1 MNERLTINLADYGF
15 ASQQD
20 GFRAGMESSET
31 VDQLNKA
38 LAAEQITGR
47 ETKDLTT
54 ASGAPLKVESLEK
67 TLKHLT
73 FREQDIRLWKDIPK
87 KPAYNTVEEYNQQVS
102 YGAHRGGWNREGELP
117 EEEDSVFVRR
127 AQLVKY
133 LGVTKSVTHQM
144 TLVNTMIGSV
154 MERTIKDGTLWILRA
169 LNEGLYFGDEKI
181 VPEQFSGFIAQQRNS
196 GSWASYAGYMDSEHV
211 VDLRG
216 SALTEDAIETAANT
230 IVENY
235 GLGTQIYGPPAVLS
249 NFVKNF
255 YGNKFIVPNTPSL
268 SDGIM
273 GQRVQAFDSQFGRV
287 GLNHDVFFKKLP
299 AKTKSSAAT
308 SQKAPTKPI
317 WGGSTSGT
325 VKPGT
330 VEPGTVKPATVE
342 HNIAGSKWGNTDAG
356 NVYYAVTAINRFGE
370 SDLAVYDTAV
380 TATVGSA
387 IDLKFT
393 DGGGVNKATAYR
405 IYRTK
410 VNGAV
415 TSPFYPLFEVSFDDL
430 YRGYDGGSPGFI
442 RDMNRYLPDT
452 DQSILFQFD
461 NEVIEF
467 SQLAPLMKMDLAVL
481 SPAFR
486 FMILLYGTPLLYAPK
501 KMVRFINIGKTI
513 Q

>member
-1 MNERLTINLADYGF
+1 MNERLTINLSDYGF

-20 GFRAGMESSET
+20 GFRSGMESSET

-38 LAAEQITGR
+38 LAAEQMTGR
-47 ETKDLTT
+47 ETVDLTT

-73 FREQDIRLWKDIPK
+73 FREQDIKLWKDIPK

-144 TLVNTMIGSV
+144 TLVNTVIGSV
-154 MERTIKDGTLWILRA
+154 MERAIKDGTLWILRA

-181 VPEQFSGFIAQQRNS
+181 VPEQFSGFLAQQRNS
-196 GSWASYAGYMDSEHV
+196 DSWASYAEYMDSEQV
-211 VDLRG
+211 IDLRG
-216 SALTEDAIETAANT
+216 SALTEDAIETAANV

-235 GLGTQIYGPPAVLS
+235 GMGTQIYGPPAVLS
-249 NFVKNF
+249 SFVKNF
-255 YGNKFIVPNTPSL
+255 YGNKFVVPNTPSL

-273 GQRVQAFDSQFGRV
+273 GQRVQAFDSQFGRI

-299 AKTKSSAAT
+299 AKNSASAAT
-308 SQKAPTKPI
+308 SQKAPTKPT
-317 WGGSTSGT
+317 WDTT
-325 VKPGT
+325 TATAVKDT
-330 VEPGTVKPATVE
+330 
-342 HNIAGSKWGNTDAG
+342 IAGSKWRSADAG
-356 NVYYAVTAINRFGE
+356 NVYYAVSAINRFGE
-370 SDLAVYDTAV
+370 SDLAIHTTAV
-380 TATVGSA
+380 AATVNSA
-387 IDLKFT
+387 VELKFV
-393 DGGGVNKATAYR
+393 DGGGVNKATGYR

-410 VNGAV
+410 VGGDS
-415 TSPFYPLFEVSFDDL
+415 TGPFYPLFEVSLDDL
-430 YRGYDGGSPGFI
+430 TRGYDGGSAGII
-442 RDMNRYLPDT
+442 RDLNRFLPDT
-452 DQSILFQFD
+452 DQSVLFQFD

-486 FMILLYGTPLLYAPK
+486 FMVLLYGTPLLYAPK
-501 KMVRFINIGKTI
+501 KMVRFINIGKSV

>member
-1 MNERLTINLADYGF
+1 MTPERLTINLSDYGY
-15 ASQQD
+15 AAQQD
-20 GFRAGMESSET
+20 GYHIGQGSSEN

-38 LAAEQITGR
+38 LAAEQITGMQ
-47 ETKDLTT
+47 TQNMTD

-67 TLKHLT
+67 TLKHIT
-73 FREQDIRLWKDIPK
+73 FRESDIRLWKDLPK
-87 KPAYNTVEEYNQQVS
+87 KPAYNTVEEYNQQTS
-102 YGAHRGGWNREGELP
+102 YGQNRGGWNREGELP
-117 EEEDSVFVRR
+117 EEEDSIFVRR

-154 MERTIKDGTLWILRA
+154 MERTIKDGTLWILRT
-169 LNEGLYFGDEKI
+169 LNQGLYFGNEKI
-181 VPEQFSGFIAQQRNS
+181 IPEQFNGFLAQQMQSDAWPN
-196 GSWASYAGYMDSEHV
+196 YAAYMDSEMV

-216 SALTEDAIETAANT
+216 QALTEDAIETGANS

-273 GQRVQAFDSQFGRV
+273 GQRVQAFDSQFGRI

-299 AKTKSSAAT
+299 FKTSTSAAN
-308 SQKAPTKPI
+308 SQKAPNKPV
-317 WGGSTSGT
+317 WDGSTA
-325 VKPGT
+325 
-330 VEPGTVKPATVE
+330 ATVQS
-342 HNIAGSKWGNTDAG
+342 NVAGTKWLAEDAG
-356 NVYYAVTAINRFGE
+356 NVYYAVSAINRFGE
-370 SDLAVYDTAV
+370 SELSIYGTAV
-380 TATVGSA
+380 AAVANCA

-410 VNGAV
+410 VGGAA
-415 TSPFYPLFEVSFDDL
+415 TGPFFPLFDVSLDDL
-430 YRGYDGGSPGFI
+430 SRGFDGASPLSI
-442 RDMNRYLPDT
+442 RDMNRFLPDT
-452 DQSILFQFD
+452 DQSMLVQFD
-461 NEVIEF
+461 NEVVEF
-467 SQLAPLMKMDLAVL
+467 AQLAPLMKMDLAVL

-486 FMILLYGTPLLYAPK
+486 FMVLLYGTPFLYAPK
-501 KMVRFINIGKTI
+501 KMVRLINIGKTI
-513 Q
+513 K

>member
-1 MNERLTINLADYGF
+1 MTGERLTINLADYGF

-20 GFRAGMESSET
+20 GFHSGVQTMET

-47 ETKDLTT
+47 ETTDLTT

-117 EEEDSVFVRR
+117 EEEDSIFVRR
-127 AQLVKY
+127 SQLVKY

-154 MERTIKDGTLWILRA
+154 MERAIKDGTLWILRA

-181 VPEQFSGFIAQQRNS
+181 VPEQFNGFLAQQRNADA
-196 GSWASYAGYMDSEHV
+196 WASYGEYMDSENV

-216 SALTEDAIETAANT
+216 SALTEDAIESGANT

-235 GLGTQIYGPPAVLS
+235 GLGTQLYGPPSVLS

-273 GQRVQAFDSQFGRV
+273 GQRVQAFDSQFGRI

-299 AKTKSSAAT
+299 AKLASSAAT
-308 SQKAPTKPI
+308 SQKAPTKPT
-317 WGGSTSGT
+317 WDVTT
-325 VKPGT
+325 
-330 VEPGTVKPATVE
+330 ATKVQSA
-342 HNIAGSKWGNTDAG
+342 IAGSKWGSTDAG
-356 NVYYAVTAINRFGE
+356 NVYYAVSAINRFGE
-370 SDLAVYDTAV
+370 SDLAIYNTAV
-380 TATVGSA
+380 AATANCA
-387 IDLKFT
+387 IDLKFA

-410 VNGAV
+410 VGGSADG
-415 TSPFYPLFEVSFDDL
+415 PFYPLFEVSLDDL
-430 YRGYDGGSPGFI
+430 TRGYDGGGASII
-442 RDMNRYLPDT
+442 RDMNRFLPDT

-467 SQLAPLMKMDLAVL
+467 AQLAPLMKMDLAVL

-486 FMILLYGTPLLYAPK
+486 FMVLLYGTPFLYAPK
-501 KMVRFINIGKTI
+501 KMVRFINIGKTVL
-513 Q
+513 

>member
-47 ETKDLTT
+47 ETTDLTT

-196 GSWASYAGYMDSEHV
+196 DSWASYADYMDSEHV

-273 GQRVQAFDSQFGRV
+273 GQRVQAFDSQFGRI

-299 AKTKSSAAT
+299 AKTASSAAT
-308 SQKAPTKPI
+308 SQKAPTKPT
-317 WGGSTSGT
+317 WDGLNSAQVQSS
-325 VKPGT
+325 
-330 VEPGTVKPATVE
+330 
-342 HNIAGSKWGNTDAG
+342 IAGSKWGSTDAG

-370 SDLAVYDTAV
+370 SDLAVYNTAV
-380 TATVGSA
+380 AATAGSA
-387 IDLKFT
+387 IDLKFA

-410 VNGAV
+410 VGGAN
-415 TSPFYPLFEVSFDDL
+415 TGPFYPLFEVSVDDL
-430 YRGYDGGSPGFI
+430 TRGYDGGSPKII

-452 DQSILFQFD
+452 DHSILFQFD

-467 SQLAPLMKMDLAVL
+467 SQLAPLMKMDLSVL

>member
-1 MNERLTINLADYGF
+1 MERLSINLADYGY
-15 ASQQD
+15 AAQQD
-20 GFRAGMESSET
+20 GFHAGMHSSESL
-31 VDQLNKA
+31 DALNKA

-47 ETKDLTT
+47 DTADLTT

-67 TLKHLT
+67 TLKHIT
-73 FREQDIRLWKDIPK
+73 FREQDIRLWKDLPK
-87 KPAYNTVEEYNQQVS
+87 KAAYNTVEEYNQQVS
-102 YGAHRGGWNREGELP
+102 YGANRGGWNREGELP
-117 EEEDSVFVRR
+117 EEEDSIFVRR

-154 MERTIKDGTLWILRA
+154 MERTIKDGTLWILRT
-169 LNEGLYFGDEKI
+169 LNQGLYFGNEKI
-181 VPEQFSGFIAQQRNS
+181 VPEQFNGFLAQQQQS
-196 GSWASYAGYMDSEHV
+196 DAWASYADYMDSEAV

-216 SALTEDAIETAANT
+216 KALTEDAIESGANY

-273 GQRVQAFDSQFGRV
+273 GQRVQAFDSQFGRI

-299 AKTKSSAAT
+299 AKNASSAAT
-308 SQKAPTKPI
+308 SQKAPNKPTWDGTTPTKVE
-317 WGGSTSGT
+317 TS
-325 VKPGT
+325 
-330 VEPGTVKPATVE
+330 
-342 HNIAGSKWGNTDAG
+342 IAGSKWGSTDVG
-356 NVYYAVTAINRFGE
+356 NVYYAVSAINRFGE
-370 SDLAVYDTAV
+370 SDLAIYSTAAV
-380 TATVGSA
+380 AAVANGA
-387 IDLKFT
+387 VDLKFT

-410 VNGAV
+410 AGGTA
-415 TSPFYPLFEVSFDDL
+415 TGPFYPLFEVSLDDL
-430 YRGYDGGSPGFI
+430 TRGYDGGGAGVI
-442 RDMNRYLPDT
+442 RDMNRFLPDT

-467 SQLAPLMKMDLAVL
+467 AQLAPLMKMDLAVL

-486 FMILLYGTPLLYAPK
+486 FMVLLYGTPFLYAPK
-501 KMVRFINIGKTI
+501 KMVRFINIGKGV
-513 Q
+513 